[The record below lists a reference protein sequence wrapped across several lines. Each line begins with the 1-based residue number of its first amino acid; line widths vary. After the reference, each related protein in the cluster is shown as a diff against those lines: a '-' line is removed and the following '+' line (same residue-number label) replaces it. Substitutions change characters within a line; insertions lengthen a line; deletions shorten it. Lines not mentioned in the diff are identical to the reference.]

1 MANNTEVENHLTRDK
16 KFFQSIIENSLDAIV
31 LLDENAKVK
40 YLSASVENI
49 LGPDSDDYIKKNGL
63 GVIYKDDIDIVKE
76 KLINLISIPDKVE
89 SALCRVNQPDGKVI
103 WVEASAV
110 NKLNDPDISSIVVN
124 FRDVTE
130 KKIAEERLH
139 DTTLRMGVL
148 IGNLNNVVL
157 YETGGGREFIT
168 QNIFNLLGY
177 PPEKFT
183 EDRAFFTSLIH
194 PDDLMKLDVQTEMWY
209 KNGSEDTLKMEFR
222 CRRSDGEYI
231 WFEDNLTLIN
241 PPEKTP
247 YMTGILIDITERKN
261 AENTIRD
268 SLKEKEI
275 LLREIHHRVKNN
287 LQVISSLLKIQSS
300 YSGQNGDKEIFKETL
315 NRLRS
320 MSMIHQ
326 LLYKSNSLSKI
337 GFDEYVYEMLNS
349 LKENLPA
356 KYLNFDIEADNIILS
371 IDIAVPCGLLINEL
385 VSLILKEPQNG
396 HEETP
401 IKISVRR
408 PEENGNI
415 IITLQC
421 DNCVMPEYTA
431 ESKSLGLQLVNTLL
445 EQIDGKLEVEKQNGI
460 KFIITFSEGQYLE
473 RME

>member
-1 MANNTEVENHLTRDK
+1 MANNTETENHLTRDK

-31 LLDENAKVK
+31 LLDENADIK

-49 LGPDSDDYIKKNGL
+49 LGPEPNNYLKKNGL
-63 GVIYKDDIDIVKE
+63 DVIHTDDLDIIKE
-76 KLINLISIPDKVE
+76 KLISLISIPDRVE
-89 SALCRVNQPDGKVI
+89 SALCRVNQPDGKLI

-110 NKLNDPDISSIVVN
+110 NKLDDPEINSIIVN

-157 YETGGGREFIT
+157 YETGGGREFVT

-183 EDRAFFTSLIH
+183 EDRKFFTSLIH
-194 PDDLMKLDVQTEMWY
+194 PDDIMKLDLQTEMWY
-209 KNGSEDTLKMEFR
+209 KNGAEDTLKMEFR
-222 CRRSDGEYI
+222 CRRSDGEYV

-300 YSGQNGDKEIFKETL
+300 YAGHNGDKEIFTETL

-349 LKENLPA
+349 LKENIHA
-356 KYLNFDIEADNIILS
+356 KNLSFDIESDNIILS

-385 VSLILKEPQNG
+385 VSLILKEQQDG
-396 HEETP
+396 SE
-401 IKISVRR
+401 KILIRITVRR
-408 PEENGNI
+408 PAENGNI
-415 IITLQC
+415 IITLEC
-421 DNCVMPEYTA
+421 DNCQVPENSS

-445 EQIDGKLEVEKQNGI
+445 EQIDGALDIDKANGI
-460 KFIITFSEGQYLE
+460 KYSITFVEDQYLE
-473 RME
+473 RLP